1 MRYLILSD
9 IHSNAEALQA
19 VLWDAAE
26 HYDQVVCLGDM
37 VGYGADPN
45 GVTEWVREHTACVIR
60 GNHDKAAIGLADL
73 SWFNPIARQAA
84 EWTAGQL
91 TKENLAYLRNL
102 PCGPLEVDGFDLV
115 HGAPHNE
122 DDYIVTAYEA
132 ASASRAV
139 RRPLTFFGH
148 THLQG
153 GFLLHGQ
160 KAALIPRLRTSE
172 TRRTF
177 ALSPEAAFLINPGA
191 VGQPRDNDPR
201 AAYAFYDSASRTVT
215 YARVAY
221 DIGAA
226 QEKILAA
233 GLPELLA
240 NRLALG
246 K

>member
-1 MRYLILSD
+1 VRYLILSD

-26 HYDQVVCLGDM
+26 RYDQVLCLGDM

-45 GVTEWVREHTACVIR
+45 GVTEWIREHSTCVIR
-60 GNHDKAAIGLADL
+60 GNHDKAATGMADL
-73 SWFNPIARQAA
+73 TWFNPIARQAA
-84 EWTAGQL
+84 EWTASQL
-91 TKENLAYLRNL
+91 TGENLAYLRNL
-102 PCGPLEVDGFDLV
+102 AAGPVEVNGFDLV
-115 HGAPHNE
+115 HGAPQNE

-132 ASASRAV
+132 ASASTAV

-153 GFLLHGQ
+153 GFLLYGR
-160 KAALIPRLRTSE
+160 KAALIPRVRLSE
-172 TRRTF
+172 ARRVF
-177 ALSPEAAFLINPGA
+177 PLSPEGAFLINPGA

-201 AAYAFYDSASRTVT
+201 AAYAVYDSEQRTVT
-215 YARVAY
+215 YSRVAY
-221 DIGAA
+221 DIGVA

-233 GLPELLA
+233 GLPQLLA
-240 NRLALG
+240 TRLALG